1 MATRDARD
9 ECHRIRRR
17 GANRPASAREMP
29 GTRDSSDASRNGPAL
44 SRNAMMARAR
54 APPIPGRASSSSTP
68 AALRSTW
75 PTPVESGVSAGTP
88 VNRRW
93 GSHLAMAAGPIPG
106 TRSSP
111 AIPPNAPRLWRS
123 ATIRR
128 AVAGPIPG
136 SLASSSALARST
148 SIRSSGPSGVARS
161 RIESRCARGLPSA
174 AGSTRAGVGP
184 ASGGDAETTARTR
197 WPVAAKAI
205 EESEGAAFLGGHPEG
220 WRGPLAGE
228 GAIPLRSGSRQ
239 RRRCRRPRGSQ
250 RTACR
255 AYHSPC
261 ARPGTCSGR

>member
-1 MATRDARD
+1 MATWDARD

-148 SIRSSGPSGVARS
+148 SIRSSGPSGFARS
-161 RIESRCARGLPSA
+161 RIESRCASGLPSA
-174 AGSTRAGVGP
+174 AGSTRDGAGP
-184 ASGGDAETTARTR
+184 ASGGLAETTARTR
-197 WPVAAKAI
+197 WPVAARAI
-205 EESEGAAFLGGHPEG
+205 RRARERRSLVVTPKGGAAPWPG
-220 WRGPLAGE
+220 RGLIRR
-228 GAIPLRSGSRQ
+228 GADHGNGDVADGLEA
-239 RRRCRRPRGSQ
+239 RG
-250 RTACR
+250 
-255 AYHSPC
+255 
-261 ARPGTCSGR
+261 